1 MRHSS
6 CRTTLDDYT
15 RAVDQQKR
23 EANLKVVGWMLPLDL
38 QKFRHPSAPSDT
50 KKGTRRWRQVVLN
63 KEVILVDLIGIE
75 PMTSSMPWK
84 RAPSCATGPQ
94 REEPPL
100 FCWSMPNPSNP
111 PHVTSAP
118 LPFSHR
124 SFTILYGRKNAL
136 SPRLG

>member
-1 MRHSS
+1 
-6 CRTTLDDYT
+6 
-15 RAVDQQKR
+15 
-23 EANLKVVGWMLPLDL
+23 
-38 QKFRHPSAPSDT
+38 
-50 KKGTRRWRQVVLN
+50 
-63 KEVILVDLIGIE
+63 VDLIGIE

-94 REEPPL
+94 REGILL
-100 FCWSMPNPSNP
+100 FCWSTPNPSNAP
-111 PHVTSAP
+111 RVTSAP